1 MVSKGEKKTTIAKS
15 MVKLSVH
22 LSLRP
27 PCTLPDF
34 ECVVEEVEVSKI
46 TEPLKVKET
55 QGRKRRHRTSDHC
68 PLQTVWV
75 HLVTGAPARAAAFV
89 MGASPFPSAQFHL
102 TCTNLNCILCDLS
115 VLWTRWNAGG

>member
-34 ECVVEEVEVSKI
+34 ECVVEEVEVSEI

-68 PLQTVWV
+68 PLQRKATQGSMVPQ
-75 HLVTGAPARAAAFV
+75 APC
-89 MGASPFPSAQFHL
+89 L
-102 TCTNLNCILCDLS
+102 
-115 VLWTRWNAGG
+115 AGG